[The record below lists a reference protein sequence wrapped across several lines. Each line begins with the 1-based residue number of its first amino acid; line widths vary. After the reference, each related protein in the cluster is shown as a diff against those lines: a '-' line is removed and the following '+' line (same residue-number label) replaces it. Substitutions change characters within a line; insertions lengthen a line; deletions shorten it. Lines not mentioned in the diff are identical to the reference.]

1 MKAITC
7 GIVMAAGL
15 LAVPPAHAQD
25 AGGPGRMSWRIAAIN
40 GEAAAGDPTM
50 RFGSDGI
57 ISGRTGCNSYRG
69 AGEFADGTLT
79 MTGPVAAT
87 LMACLGDGLQQQ
99 ERSILGTLEG
109 TVSVEFDPFSDV
121 LTLKNTTTET
131 VLTLIQQ

>member
-7 GIVMAAGL
+7 GIVMAFGILVASS
-15 LAVPPAHAQD
+15 APAQD
-25 AGGPGRMSWRIAAIN
+25 TSGPGRMSWRIAAIN
-40 GEAAAGDPTM
+40 GEAAAGGPTM
-50 RFGSDGI
+50 RFGSDGV

-69 AGEFADGTLT
+69 AAEFAEGTLT

-121 LTLKNTTTET
+121 LTLKNTTSET